1 MPGLFVN
8 KLTYKYNQTPVIQSL
23 GLALDFGA
31 GLHVT
36 GANGSGKSTLLRLLA
51 GLLTPSSGEVRWT
64 DKPSIAFLG
73 HKNGLKNDLT
83 VLENIHYAVQF
94 QNQTLKQPPET
105 VLSALGILP
114 IKNHLVRYLSFGQ
127 KRKVALAKIFLAN
140 YQVWILDEPFVG
152 LDSATLQTVSEQLQ
166 SHLDSKGMLIMTHHG
181 ERPLSTLNTCY
192 LETVC

>member
-8 KLTYKYNQTPVIQSL
+8 KLTYEYSLTPVIQSL

-51 GLLTPSSGEVRWT
+51 GLLTPTSGEVTWAGN
-64 DKPSIAFLG
+64 PSIAFLG

-94 QNQTLKQPPET
+94 QNQTFKQQPEL
-105 VLSALGILP
+105 VLSLMGILSL
-114 IKNHLVRYLSFGQ
+114 KNQLVRYLSFGQ
-127 KRKVALAKIFLAN
+127 KRKVALAKIFLAQT
-140 YQVWILDEPFVG
+140 QVWILDEPLIG
-152 LDSATLQTVSEQLQ
+152 LDSATLQTVSQQLQ
-166 SHLDSKGMLIMTHHG
+166 SHLDSSGMLILTHHG
-181 ERPLSTLNTCY
+181 EPPLPELNSCY
-192 LETVC
+192 LEALC

>member
-1 MPGLFVN
+1 MPGLYVK
-8 KLTYKYNQTPVIQSL
+8 KLTHTYNQTPVIQPL
-23 GLALDFGA
+23 EFTLDFGA

-51 GLLTPSSGEVRWT
+51 GLLTPTGGEIRWV

-83 VLENIHYAVQF
+83 VLENIHYAAQF
-94 QNQTLKQPPET
+94 QNQTLKQQPEA
-105 VLSALGILP
+105 VFSALGILP
-114 IKNHLVRYLSFGQ
+114 LKNQLVRYLSFGQ

-152 LDSATLQTVSEQLQ
+152 LDNPALQTASKQLQ
-166 SHLDSKGMLIMTHHG
+166 THLDSRGMLIMTHHG
-181 ERPLSTLNTCY
+181 EPPLLTLNRCY
-192 LETVC
+192 LEAVC